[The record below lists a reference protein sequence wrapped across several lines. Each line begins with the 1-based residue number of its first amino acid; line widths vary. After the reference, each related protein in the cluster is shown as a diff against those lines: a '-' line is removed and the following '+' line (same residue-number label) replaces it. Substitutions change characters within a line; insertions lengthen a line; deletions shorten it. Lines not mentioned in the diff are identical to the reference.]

1 MNIKRKIREL
11 DILLVLKASFGSA
24 IAVFLANRL
33 NLMYSFSA
41 GIITLLTLQNTKIE
55 TLRITS
61 KRVLAFIAAIILAYP
76 IFTNFG
82 YTTVAFGGFIF
93 LFVGI
98 CSILGLKDG
107 IVMNAVIVTHFLIE
121 KRMDISM
128 LVNEIGILSIGMSI
142 GIVLNLIMVKHT
154 KQIRRDQAIVENKI
168 TDILACI
175 ANYLVE
181 DPACS
186 EGNLSRR
193 IDFNG
198 VDRTLE
204 NLLSKAYRDS
214 GNTLLSETKYQIS
227 FFEMRKLQIIVLK
240 SITESVQKI
249 DGVFPQS
256 IELSNFIK
264 KISKEF
270 HELNN
275 VEGLIYKVK
284 KLNRYYKRDELP
296 KNRHEFENRAIL
308 FSVLKDLERFLEIK
322 RTFVKEEFEID

>member
-1 MNIKRKIREL
+1 MDRKGRFKEL

-55 TLRITS
+55 TLLITS
-61 KRVLAFIAAIILAYP
+61 KRVLAFMVAVALAYP

-82 YTTVAFGGFIF
+82 YTTIAFGGFIF

-107 IVMNAVIVTHFLIE
+107 VVMNAVIVTHFLIE
-121 KRMDISM
+121 KRMDASM
-128 LVNEIGILSIGMSI
+128 LVNEIGILAIGMSI
-142 GIVLNLIMVKHT
+142 GIILNLIMVKHT

-168 TDILACI
+168 TDILSCMAKF
-175 ANYLVE
+175 LVE

-186 EGNLSRR
+186 EKEFARR
-193 IDFNG
+193 IDFDG

-204 NLLSKAYRDS
+204 DLLSKAYRDS

-227 FFEMRKLQIIVLK
+227 FFEMRKLQIVVLK
-240 SITESVQKI
+240 SISESIQKI

-256 IELSNFIK
+256 IELSTFIR

-275 VEGLIYKVK
+275 VEGLIREVK
-284 KLNRYYKRDELP
+284 SLNRYYKRDELP

-322 RTFVKEEFEID
+322 RTFVEEEFDIG